1 MKLSTILEASQE
13 WSDFSKSVS
22 RLEQAL
28 NKTAVRAGNPEERG
42 PDAIN
47 FEMVNDIQ
55 HSVERIQKQLDQLDR
70 RYKWREYMAKKKERV
85 FGK

>member
-1 MKLSTILEASQE
+1 MKLAVILEASKD

-22 RLEQAL
+22 RLEQTLRTASIEDGGTADRSDNAL
-28 NKTAVRAGNPEERG
+28 
-42 PDAIN
+42 N

-55 HSVERIQKQLDQLDR
+55 HSLKRIQYQLDR
-70 RYKWREYMAKKKERV
+70 LDMKYKWREHMRKKKERV

>member
-1 MKLSTILEASQE
+1 MKLAVILEASQE

-28 NKTAVRAGNPEERG
+28 NKTAVKAGNPEERG

-55 HSVERIQKQLDQLDR
+55 YSLTRIQKQLDRLDQ
-70 RYKWREYMAKKKERV
+70 RYGWRDYMAKKKERV
-85 FGK
+85 SIK